1 MTARL
6 LLLAL
11 LAAGASGA
19 GAAGAAAAPASP
31 PLSVSTAL
39 LPNPAFFGDPLVAQV
54 IVSFDPARVKASS
67 IRVSASFAPFS
78 QTSLPAS
85 SSGRAGADDLLV
97 FRYPVQCYTESCL
110 PERGVF
116 RVTLPPVIVTAASIP
131 GGTRLSARGRWQ
143 PAVVK
148 SRLPAKATGRITPRF
163 IWPARV
169 PPASYRISPD
179 LSAALLLALALAL
192 LAGALLLAGRELV
205 GLRARRRLAALARL
219 TPLEAALAFARESAR
234 RPDPTDRRKALNL
247 LAEALESAGHTRL
260 AGRSDAAAW
269 SPQPPSP
276 SRTSALADE
285 VEAELAAAAPA
296 APPAGPV
303 AGEPA

>member
-1 MTARL
+1 MRARL

-19 GAAGAAAAPASP
+19 GAVGAAAAPASP

-148 SRLPAKATGRITPRF
+148 SRLPAKATGRITP
-163 IWPARV
+163 
-169 PPASYRISPD
+169 ASS
-179 LSAALLLALALAL
+179 
-192 LAGALLLAGRELV
+192 GR
-205 GLRARRRLAALARL
+205 RASRRRATASRP
-219 TPLEAALAFARESAR
+219 TSAR
-234 RPDPTDRRKALNL
+234 RSCSRSR
-247 LAEALESAGHTRL
+247 SRCSR
-260 AGRSDAAAW
+260 GRCCSQGA
-269 SPQPPSP
+269 SS
-276 SRTSALADE
+276 S
-285 VEAELAAAAPA
+285 
-296 APPAGPV
+296 G
-303 AGEPA
+303 